1 MRNGTYTTRQI
12 DLMRSELNA
21 VYVRAKNEQG
31 NKLVNWPSI
40 AAWIEEA
47 FEKLTDHERKSIA
60 QPYRKIKTI
69 RLSDTDNFRKFC
81 VGRSQKMEAIKLIAI
96 DIWLTEKD
104 DRWSQLTANKLRGLN
119 DYAKVAASLEYFLFE
134 NNSEPPALNVENFSG
149 EYEGVY
155 CVDTNQKNTATQLN
169 LKIEKSSNPRV
180 VIANVVENRVS
191 KKPHLTRQN
200 ANSSVTTI
208 SSNFSGWIVLSP
220 EDNIVC
226 YLKNIDTGSNRIYYL
241 IAINESV
248 FNGEKADC
256 LAFLDRQVP
265 SEISDGQKSS
275 DFSTYLINWAKE
287 NRCNLMIFH
296 RR

>member
-1 MRNGTYTTRQI
+1 MQQI
-12 DLMRSELNA
+12 KLLREELVA
-21 VYVRAKNEQG
+21 VYSRAKEELG
-31 NKLVNWPSI
+31 DKAASWKSI
-40 AAWIEEA
+40 AACIEEE
-47 FEKLTDHERKSIA
+47 FEVLSDQERKSIA
-60 QPYRKIKTI
+60 RPYRKIKTI
-69 RLSDTDNFRKFC
+69 NLSENDSFRKFAK
-81 VGRSQKMEAIKLIAI
+81 GRSKTMDAIKLIAL

-134 NNSEPPALNVENFSG
+134 NNSESPALNVENFSG
-149 EYEGVY
+149 EYEGIY
-155 CVDTNQKNTATQLN
+155 CVETNQKNTVTQLS
-169 LKIEKSSNPRV
+169 LTIEKSPNPHV
-180 VIANVVENRVS
+180 VTATVEENRVS
-191 KKPHLTRQN
+191 KKPYLTEQN
-200 ANSSVTTI
+200 INSSV
-208 SSNFSGWIVLSP
+208 SAFSNNLTGWIVLSP

-265 SEISDGQKSS
+265 SEISDCQKSS